1 MLATLFGMKPAP
13 PAKCRILE
21 LGCADGG
28 NLIPM
33 AEAFPDSEFVGIDL
47 GGRQIADGQ
56 ALVEALG
63 LRNISLRHLDI
74 LNVDESF
81 GKFDYIITYGIFSW
95 VPREVQDK
103 ILAISREQLAP
114 NGVAY
119 ISYNT
124 YPGWRMRQILRD
136 TSLYHTR
143 NISGLRERAQEVRR
157 LLDFMSEATQAMDGR
172 LATTLDMN
180 AYVQMLQREKELLK
194 DRPDVY
200 IAHEFLEE
208 FNDPIYFNEFIA
220 WAGQHG
226 LQYLSEAEFSTMHP
240 SNFPAE
246 IAEKIKGM
254 AHGLIETEQVM
265 DFLRNRTFR
274 QTLLC
279 HGEVRLQR
287 ELSAQVMASFWIS
300 SDIVPVSEQPDIAS
314 AETERF
320 RGKNGTVLTVTNPIC
335 KAAMLCLSDI
345 WPRAL
350 TFEQLLDAARTRLDP
365 AAPHVVGTA
374 ALAQDR
380 QSLGDMLLR
389 CLSLDLVDFHLSPPL
404 FAPEA
409 GEKPRARPLARYQ
422 ARRTKSVTSLRHEQ
436 VVLDDEVSY
445 YLLLNLDGTRDHA
458 ALVES
463 LAQLVAGGSLVVRDE
478 GEVLTD
484 PEDVYEYLYEALSR
498 GLTRLARAALLVN

>member
-1 MLATLFGMKPAP
+1 
-13 PAKCRILE
+13 
-21 LGCADGG
+21 
-28 NLIPM
+28 
-33 AEAFPDSEFVGIDL
+33 
-47 GGRQIADGQ
+47 
-56 ALVEALG
+56 
-63 LRNISLRHLDI
+63 
-74 LNVDESF
+74 
-81 GKFDYIITYGIFSW
+81 
-95 VPREVQDK
+95 
-103 ILAISREQLAP
+103 
-114 NGVAY
+114 
-119 ISYNT
+119 
-124 YPGWRMRQILRD
+124 
-136 TSLYHTR
+136 
-143 NISGLRERAQEVRR
+143 
-157 LLDFMSEATQAMDGR
+157 MSEAAHAMDGR

-180 AYVQMLQREKELLK
+180 AYALMLKREKELLTV
-194 DRPDVY
+194 RPDVY

-240 SNFPAE
+240 GNFPAE
-246 IAEKIKGM
+246 IGEKIKGM
-254 AHGLIETEQVM
+254 AHGLIETEQYM

-279 HGEVRLQR
+279 HSEVRLQR
-287 ELSAQVMASFWIS
+287 ELSAQAIAPFWIS
-300 SDIVPVSEQPDIAS
+300 SEIVPVSEQPDIAS

-320 RGKNGTVLTVTNPIC
+320 RGKNGTVLTITNPVC
-335 KAAMLCLSDI
+335 KAAMLYLSDI

-365 AAPHVVGTA
+365 AAPHVVSAT
-374 ALAQDR
+374 ALAHDR

-409 GEKPRARPLARYQ
+409 GETPRARPLARYQ

-445 YLLLNLDGTRDHA
+445 YLLLNSDGTRDRA

-463 LAQLVAGGSLVVRDE
+463 LAQLVDGGSLVVRDE
-478 GEVLTD
+478 GDVLTE
-484 PEDVYEYLYEALSR
+484 PEDVYEYLYEALAR
-498 GLTRLARAALLVN
+498 GLTRLARAALLVNDGIATA